1 MSRASLSAR
10 VVRPRVFAR
19 ATPPRDFRTPTTRRE
34 ALLFPPFAATLGLFL
49 ARPPLASPREDDVR
63 RFGAP
68 GARPASSRRV
78 VERPSARWTESPAA
92 LPNAETLPWHFSVPS
107 EGRTAHLH
115 RVPLTRGEEEIHSL
129 DVLFRTPEGDRVGVS
144 VWPLPPETP
153 AETLRLTQVRAAVEA
168 TPLAPGLPLM
178 RDARTTLDVGAL
190 ETADVKAN
198 ARATPPPG
206 SDSSSL
212 GASDATGGI
221 DRSRGASTFYFEYG
235 APPFVAVSAVPAEG
249 ALYACFAVAADEHAK
264 SNAVRTLREVTESFR
279 VGR

>member
-34 ALLFPPFAATLGLFL
+34 ALLFPPFAATLGLLL

-107 EGRTAHLH
+107 EGRMAHLH

-168 TPLAPGLPLM
+168 TPLAS
-178 RDARTTLDVGAL
+178 
-190 ETADVKAN
+190 
-198 ARATPPPG
+198 RATPHARREDDPRRGRARDRGRQSQRESDPTPG
-206 SDSSSL
+206 L
-212 GASDATGGI
+212 GLVVPRRLRRHRR
-221 DRSRGASTFYFEYG
+221 DRSKQRRVHVYFEYD
-235 APPFVAVSAVPAEG
+235 AHSLRASPPCRRRARCTRASP
-249 ALYACFAVAADEHAK
+249 
-264 SNAVRTLREVTESFR
+264 SPQTNTQNQTLFERYER
-279 VGR
+279 